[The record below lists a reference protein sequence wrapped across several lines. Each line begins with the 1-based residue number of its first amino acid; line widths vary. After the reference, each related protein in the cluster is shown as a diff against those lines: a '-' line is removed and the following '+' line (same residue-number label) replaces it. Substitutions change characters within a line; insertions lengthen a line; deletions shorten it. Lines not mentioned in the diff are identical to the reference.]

1 MMPNRQ
7 LYSGPVAPSAVT
19 NSAGAIS
26 ALTHALQTEAKLL
39 HDLCDVLDRQRA
51 AVAESDIEGVDDTVF
66 VTHRLLLSL
75 GEARKRRRT
84 INHLLGEGDDLSIPA
99 LEEYFGG
106 NVPDEVRAAAE
117 HLADSARMLQRDV
130 QINRRVLRSAI
141 DVGDEQVRALCGAP
155 TTRSVSYSSTVRP
168 QGTAAVNSS
177 ILDRRV

>member
-1 MMPNRQ
+1 MIPSRQ
-7 LYSGPVAPSAVT
+7 LHPGYMPPSAAS
-19 NSAGAIS
+19 NSASAIS

-39 HDLCDVLDRQRA
+39 HDLCDVLDRQRI
-51 AVAESDIEGVDDTVF
+51 AVAESDIEAVDDSVF

-84 INHLLGEGDDLSIPA
+84 INHILGEGDDLSIPA

-117 HLADSARMLQRDV
+117 QLADSARMLQHDV
-130 QINRRVLRSAI
+130 AINRRVLRAAI

-155 TTRSVSYSSTVRP
+155 TNRSVSYSTAVRP
-168 QGTAAVNSS
+168 QATSSVNSS